1 MLIRKKSAIRFV
13 RAASA
18 LPLFQKS
25 RNIYTGVC
33 IDTDCS
39 LGMCAERNAISTMI
53 TNGEFE
59 IKMVAAVDKKGN
71 VLPPC
76 GACREF
82 MMQLKNS
89 ADIEVLVDNK
99 GTVLKLKNLMPFLK
113 RILKIQILILILI
126 GRLCITAI
134 AEDSN
139 GLNIISGVHC

>member
-1 MLIRKKSAIRFV
+1 MLKDNLTILYNAARSVVNPKKISEQICSGGV
-13 RAASA
+13 GAAVIS
-18 LPLFQKS
+18 KKGS
-25 RNIYTGVC
+25 IYTGVC

-59 IKMVAAVDKKGN
+59 IEMVAAVDKSGN

-89 ADIEVLVDNK
+89 SDIKVLVDNK
-99 GTVLKLKNLMPFLK
+99 GTVVKLKDLVPY
-113 RILKIQILILILI
+113 
-126 GRLCITAI
+126 
-134 AEDSN
+134 SY
-139 GLNIISGVHC
+139 S